1 MSKIT
6 AADVKQFFNSN
17 FFQNGEQIEKYAT
30 LTFKLENQE
39 AFSLPCMI
47 NASSTISDVFKGLY
61 MLLQS
66 RDFIEVPQVEEKA
79 PEEAKTEIKDFG
91 RIEYKNHIYLVED
104 RGEGLFYIQRA
115 DNQKPI
121 SLASPIGKAILKKYQ
136 KEKD

>member
-6 AADVKQFFNSN
+6 AADVKQFFNNN
-17 FFQNGEQIEKYAT
+17 FYPNGKGVEQNAI
-30 LTFKLENQE
+30 LTFKLKDQE
-39 AFSLPCMI
+39 AFTIPCR
-47 NASSTISDVFKGLY
+47 ISADSKIRDVFKNLHTI
-61 MLLQS
+61 LKT
-66 RDFIEVPQVEEKA
+66 RDFIEIPQVEEKA
-79 PEEAKTEIKDFG
+79 TEEAKTEIKDFG